1 MPCYRIFR
9 MRDEKRQ
16 QFRWAPHTSGVTPV
30 KPKDYEVI
38 DNTFEAPTPYS
49 LWALLRDSDEP
60 LNVGDVLELPNQ
72 ELRIYKYVGFEDAKW
87 VLPEMKIGLE
97 FGASGGNPDFGAG
110 DPAAGGPV
118 ALAPVTA

>member
-16 QFRWAPHTSGVTPV
+16 QFRWAPHTSGVTPI
-30 KPKDYEVI
+30 KPKDYEIV
-38 DNTFEAPTPYS
+38 DVVHEAPTPYS
-49 LWALLRDSDEP
+49 LWALLRESEQP
-60 LNVGDVLELPNQ
+60 LDVGDVLELPNQ

-87 VLPEMKIGLE
+87 ILPEVKTGLE
-97 FGASGGNPDFGAG
+97 FGDPGLGNPEFG
-110 DPAAGGPV
+110 DPAVGGPV

>member
-16 QFRWAPHTSGVTPV
+16 QFRWAPHTSGVTPI
-30 KPKDYEVI
+30 KPKDYEVVE
-38 DNTFEAPTPYS
+38 TVFEAPTPYG
-49 LWALLRDSDEP
+49 LWASLRETESP
-60 LNVGDVLELPNQ
+60 LDVGDVLELPNQ

-87 VLPEMKIGLE
+87 ILPEVKTGI
-97 FGASGGNPDFGAG
+97 DFG

-118 ALAPVTA
+118 ALAPATA